1 MPERNPRWYGVH
13 RCAGRRHSAGP
24 GKAAVLRDLLE
35 HVVEESEPVAME
47 LGPSGTSPPRH
58 AHRFPWSCG
67 ASGPPRLSEDALCD
81 RGHVSC
87 GPPSK
92 VCAALHPEVRR
103 ELHIRVPI
111 AHHEAARGVECASR
125 EILPHHPGLVC
136 GIRIVPLEMRT
147 DEYFIEL
154 DALRREQLQDEPVGR
169 FEFLPGK
176 TGGPQ
181 SILVGHHDEPEPGAL
196 QVQQRGM
203 TPGMSES
210 CPGCR
215 SAHPPFPR

>member
-13 RCAGRRHSAGP
+13 RCAGRRTAQVQ

-35 HVVEESEPVAME
+35 HVAKNPRPVAME
-47 LGPSGTSPPRH
+47 LGPSRDKSTSTCTSVSLVLRCKRARRACPRMRC
-58 AHRFPWSCG
+58 AI
-67 ASGPPRLSEDALCD
+67 A
-81 RGHVSC
+81 GHVSC

-92 VCAALHPEVRR
+92 RMRSPAPEVRR

-125 EILPHHPGLVC
+125 EILPHHPGP
-136 GIRIVPLEMRT
+136 GFAAFAFVPFEMRT

-154 DALRREQLQDEPVGR
+154 DALRREQLQDEPVAVR
-169 FEFLPGK
+169 ISPRK

-196 QVQQRGM
+196 QVSSAGM
-203 TPGMSES
+203 TP
-210 CPGCR
+210 
-215 SAHPPFPR
+215 A